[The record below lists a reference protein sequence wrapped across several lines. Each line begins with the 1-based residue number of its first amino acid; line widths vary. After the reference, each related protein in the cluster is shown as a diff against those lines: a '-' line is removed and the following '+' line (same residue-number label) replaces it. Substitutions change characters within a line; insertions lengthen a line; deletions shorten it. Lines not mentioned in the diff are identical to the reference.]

1 MAISLFN
8 DEKDA
13 SAVQTIRETMS
24 VSLNDD
30 GDAVVSF
37 AMNRGKGSGAQS
49 MAVADYAEYV
59 EALSYYASNGID
71 EIPTEN
77 LSPAETVRS
86 TIALDD
92 SGTISFRVRSGKGA
106 KPAKV
111 DADEFGEVAE
121 LLRSTLEAVEAAG
134 QSLVPADEPE
144 ATDEPWNDEDGSGE
158 DEASDDE

>member
-24 VSLNDD
+24 VSLNDE
-30 GDAVVSF
+30 GDAIVSF

-59 EALSYYASNGID
+59 ETLVDYAHNGLD
-71 EIPTEN
+71 EIPTED

-111 DADEFGEVAE
+111 DASEFIEVAD
-121 LLRSTLEAVEAAG
+121 LLRSTLEAVEAAAEKLAP
-134 QSLVPADEPE
+134 SAE
-144 ATDEPWNDEDGSGE
+144 
-158 DEASDDE
+158 

>member
-24 VSLNDD
+24 VSLDDD
-30 GDAVVSF
+30 GAPVVSF

-59 EALSYYASNGID
+59 ATLSHYASNGID
-71 EIPTEN
+71 EIPTED

-92 SGTISFRVRSGKGA
+92 SGTISFRVKSGKGA

-111 DADEFGEVAE
+111 AADEFGEVTE
-121 LLRSTLEAVEAAG
+121 LLRSTLGAVEAAAEKLAP
-134 QSLVPADEPE
+134 SAE
-144 ATDEPWNDEDGSGE
+144 
-158 DEASDDE
+158 